1 MPSSTFLNLND
12 EKKQVITNALLEEF
26 SEHSLPDA
34 QVARIV
40 KSAGIAR
47 GAFYKYFADLQ
58 DAYQYLYQKSITEI
72 HQGITDNHQVLSAE
86 GYKQQ
91 ITDFI
96 TTVTGGE
103 YSKLFRLHYQVNE
116 HLIQTNND
124 RLQPHGPMEW
134 AVMVLSHETIKEALE
149 NPGKSEEII
158 DRYYQALKAMTKGK

>member
-26 SEHSLPDA
+26 SKHSLPDA

-47 GAFYKYFADLQ
+47 GAFYKYFADLE

-72 HQGITDNHQVLSAE
+72 HQGITNNHQVLSAK
-86 GYKQQ
+86 GYKKQ

-96 TTVTGGE
+96 TKVMGGE

-116 HLIQTNND
+116 HLIQSNSTS
-124 RLQPHGPMEW
+124 LQPHSSMEW
-134 AVMVLSHETIKEALE
+134 AVMVLSHETIKDTLE
-149 NPGKSEEII
+149 NPKKAEELIE
-158 DRYYQALKAMTKGK
+158 RYYHALKIMMKGE